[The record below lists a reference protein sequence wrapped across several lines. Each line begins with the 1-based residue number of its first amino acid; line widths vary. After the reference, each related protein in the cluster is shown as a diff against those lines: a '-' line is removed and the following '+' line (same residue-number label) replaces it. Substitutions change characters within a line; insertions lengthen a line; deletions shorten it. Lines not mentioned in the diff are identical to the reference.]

1 MEQAAQGGSEVSFSG
16 HIQNPPGARNLFWA
30 SLQGAE
36 PEDLEAPSNLSH
48 SVTEVRKIS
57 KQ

>member
-1 MEQAAQGGSEVSFSG
+1 MEQVVQGSCGASFSG
-16 HIQNPPGARNLFWA
+16 DIQNPSGARNLFWA
-30 SLQGAE
+30 SLQGAG